1 MASRMLAQN
10 PDALIA
16 TSSSKYDP
24 KVAQLQQRL
33 NAEGYRDQNG
43 RPLAVDGVMGPLT
56 QYASQQQSAA
66 MANNVAGGP
75 TNWTIGEGGVIVGSK
90 NGVYQGFTIPN
101 TPTSGGMASS
111 VRNTPTSISAMN
123 PQIGQL
129 FSTLQSRA
137 SAPLAAPESTPQ
149 YAAAKTR
156 LQQEGAEAS
165 TRAVQGMAARGVLR
179 SSMTE
184 DAMKRIEA
192 DIVDRLTTQVAPQI
206 QSQLMAQ
213 RESELGGIRSDLAMA
228 LQMAGMDAS
237 QAMQAAQMA
246 EQGRQF
252 DIGAMYQRAQLERQM
267 GADKLDDLYRLAGL
281 TGRIPEGLPGAGGLT
296 AEEAYRRAQ
305 LARGTG
311 GTTTPNVA
319 GGIRDQLLTGLN
331 NGTINEEDLQPWQ
344 RDLIGLPQERVDT
357 TGSEVLATVVAGLQQ
372 AVATAKT
379 PQQREAVRQSEMQD
393 IEALRIAGLIGEAE
407 YAKAL
412 QLLNMYFPPATTP
425 ATTAAGASNQDLL
438 NQILNSNDYVRYE

>member
-1 MASRMLAQN
+1 MPLPDTIAQN
-10 PDALIA
+10 PYNKTA
-16 TSSSKYDP
+16 SQYDP
-24 KVAQLQQRL
+24 RVAQLQQRL

-56 QYASQQQSAA
+56 QYASQQKAGA
-66 MANNVAGGP
+66 LANNVAGGYDP
-75 TNWTIGEGGVIVGSK
+75 ARLNAIVSGVEKEKEINRILRNAGTGGNVG
-90 NGVYQGFTIPN
+90 
-101 TPTSGGMASS
+101 SS

-123 PQIGQL
+123 PQIGKL
-129 FSTLQSRA
+129 FATLQSRA
-137 SAPLAAPESTPQ
+137 SAPMQSVESTPQ

-252 DIGAMYQRAQLERQM
+252 DIGQMYQRAQLERQI

-296 AEEAYRRAQ
+296 AEEAYRQAQ
-305 LARGTG
+305 LARANQ
-311 GTTTPNVA
+311 PA
-319 GGIRDQLLTGLN
+319 QADYFDQLLQSALEGLN
-331 NGTINEEDLQPWQ
+331 G
-344 RDLIGLPQERVDT
+344 G
-357 TGSEVLATVVAGLQQ
+357 GSLNPAQQAAFDRWMGAQAGVAGVTDNALFE
-372 AVATAKT
+372 
-379 PQQREAVRQSEMQD
+379 EAGKRAMAEGFFAGDPEYKDRVNE
-393 IEALRIAGLIGEAE
+393 IYLELRSSIGRIPAR
-407 YAKAL
+407 L
-412 QLLNMYFPPATTP
+412 PATTQP
-425 ATTAAGASNQDLL
+425 TATQQTLTDEELL
-438 NQILNSNDYVRYE
+438 RLLGE

>member
-1 MASRMLAQN
+1 MPLPDTIAQN
-10 PDALIA
+10 PYNKTA
-16 TSSSKYDP
+16 SRYDP
-24 KVAQLQQRL
+24 KVAQLQQTL

-56 QYASQQQSAA
+56 NYASQQKSAA

-111 VRNTPTSISAMN
+111 VRNTPKSISSMN

-129 FSTLQSRA
+129 FSTLKAKA
-137 SAPLAAPESTPQ
+137 SASLPSVESTPQ
-149 YAAAKTR
+149 YAAAKQR

-165 TRAVQGMAARGVLR
+165 TRAVQGLAARGVLR

-252 DIGAMYQRAQLERQM
+252 DIGQMVERARLEQSIGSER
-267 GADKLDDLYRLAGL
+267 LNNLYRLADL
-281 TGRIPEGLPGAGGLT
+281 TGTIPEGLPGAGGLT
-296 AEEAYRRAQ
+296 AEERYRQQQ
-305 LARGTG
+305 LAASLARANQ
-311 GTTTPNVA
+311 PEQVDYM
-319 GGIRDQLLTGLN
+319 DQLLQSALEGLN
-331 NGTINEEDLQPWQ
+331 SGGSLNPAQQAAFDRWMGAQAGVAGVTDNALFDEATE
-344 RDLIGLPQERVDT
+344 RARSEGLYPGDEGYDAR
-357 TGSEVLATVVAGLQQ
+357 VLAIYQSLRSSVGRIPARLPTTTQPTATQQ
-372 AVATAKT
+372 TLT
-379 PQQREAVRQSEMQD
+379 DEEL
-393 IEALRIAGLIGEAE
+393 LRLLGE
-407 YAKAL
+407 
-412 QLLNMYFPPATTP
+412 
-425 ATTAAGASNQDLL
+425 
-438 NQILNSNDYVRYE
+438 